1 MSATR
6 REHDSLGDVEVP
18 VERLWGAQTQ
28 RSLANF
34 RISSERMPEEI
45 VLALATVKAAC
56 ARVNGDLGLLPANKA
71 KAVNAAAE
79 EVLAAG
85 QDQIGRA
92 HV

>member
-18 VERLWGAQTQ
+18 VARLWGAQTQ

-34 RISSERMPEEI
+34 RISSERMPDEI

-56 ARVNGDLGLLPANKA
+56 ARVNGDLGLLPEAKA
-71 KAVNAAAE
+71 KAIIAAAE
-79 EVLAAG
+79 EVLA
-85 QDQIGRA
+85 GRHA
-92 HV
+92 QEFPLSV